1 VNQKS
6 QKSRQIPESKIM
18 VGGFGGQGVMI
29 IGQLLGYASCEAG
42 KNSLF
47 LPKYGPEQR
56 GGTANCTVT
65 ISDEDIGA
73 PSSRKV
79 DVLIA
84 LNQPSL
90 DAFAPAVKAGGMLLI
105 NTSLCKNIPDRKD
118 IAIYGIDS
126 DDIAQKIGSPK
137 VANVVVCGAYIEKSK
152 ILTEDQIFSAITKK
166 LGKRADLLELN
177 RTALR
182 KGMESVKSL
191 NA

>member
-1 VNQKS
+1 MSGQTS
-6 QKSRQIPESKIM
+6 ESKIM

-65 ISDEDIGA
+65 ISDDEIGA
-73 PSSRKV
+73 PASRKV

-90 DAFAPAVKAGGMLLI
+90 DEFAPGVKAGGMLLI
-105 NTSLCKNIPDRKD
+105 NTSLCKNIPERND
-118 IAIYGIDS
+118 IAIHGIDS
-126 DDIAQKIGSPK
+126 DDIAREIGSPK
-137 VANVVVCGAYIEKSK
+137 VANIVVIGAYIEKSK
-152 ILTEDQIFSAITKK
+152 VLTEEQIFSAITKK
-166 LGKRADLLELN
+166 LGKKTDLLELN
-177 RTALR
+177 RKALR
-182 KGMESVKSL
+182 KGMESVSVINSL
-191 NA
+191 

>member
-1 VNQKS
+1 MS
-6 QKSRQIPESKIM
+6 GGTSESKIM

-65 ISDEDIGA
+65 ISGEEIGA

-105 NTSLCKNIPDRKD
+105 NTSLCKNIPSRSD
-118 IAIYGIDS
+118 IAIYGVDS
-126 DDIAQKIGSPK
+126 DDIARETGSPK
-137 VANVVVCGAYIEKSK
+137 VANIVVIGAYIEKSK
-152 ILTEDQIFSAITKK
+152 ILTEEQIFNAITKK
-166 LGKRADLLELN
+166 LGRKAELLALN
-177 RTALR
+177 RTALK
-182 KGMESVKSL
+182 KGMESVRSL
-191 NA
+191 NSPN